1 MKLQLPRT
9 LYCKNFVEDCRNFN
23 HDFFSLVCD
32 NIEGQI
38 IIRFGDFKELRN
50 NRKKRRYQQSGSET
64 KQWQ

>member
-9 LYCKNFVEDCRNFN
+9 LYCKNFVEDSRNFN
-23 HDFFSLVCD
+23 NDFFSLVCD

-38 IIRFGDFKELRN
+38 IIRFGDFKELRS